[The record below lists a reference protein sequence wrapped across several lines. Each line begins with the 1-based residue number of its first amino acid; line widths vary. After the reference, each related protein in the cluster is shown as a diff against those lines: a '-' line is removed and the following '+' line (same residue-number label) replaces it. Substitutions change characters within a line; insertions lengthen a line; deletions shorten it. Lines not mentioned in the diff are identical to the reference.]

1 MITDKE
7 ILHYIGKQP
16 KHIAGF
22 KQFILADDLAAA
34 VDWILG
40 QAK

>member
-1 MITDKE
+1 LVRTGYGEGE
-7 ILHYIGKQP
+7 IEWHAAKWPAPPDLV
-16 KHIAGF
+16 AE
-22 KQFILADDLAAA
+22 DLAAA